1 MPKTT
6 EAFSLDT
13 ERDADI
19 LDWLESQDNKS
30 AAIRA
35 AIRASWLSS
44 SITLADILNE
54 IGEVKRMLR
63 AGVTLD
69 NSNDQDEPQELTP
82 SQREAQEAL
91 DSLGI

>member
-19 LDWLESQDNKS
+19 LDWLEEQDNKS

-69 NSNDQDEPQELTP
+69 NSNSQDEPQELTP
-82 SQREAQEAL
+82 SQREVQEAL

>member
-63 AGVTLD
+63 AGVSLD
-69 NSNDQDEPQELTP
+69 NSNGQDEPQKLTP

>member
-63 AGVTLD
+63 AGVSLD
-69 NSNDQDEPQELTP
+69 NSNSQEEPQELTP

>member
-19 LDWLESQDNKS
+19 LSWLDKQENKS

-35 AIRASWLSS
+35 AIRSSWLSG

-54 IGEVKRMLR
+54 IGELKRMLR
-63 AGVTLD
+63 AGVIVSDNETEETRELD
-69 NSNDQDEPQELTP
+69 PE
-82 SQREAQEAL
+82 QREAQRAL
-91 DSLGI
+91 DSLGAL